1 MLRISADDKR
11 TSRVNLGVRFDTEE
25 MVALQANVSHQI
37 KARIPV
43 IMELTGRLG
52 KRMMARLDAQI
63 NPLHY
68 GKIGLSY
75 VFRHDDT
82 NIYEGGKRDY
92 NFTYNQHSVN
102 LQLLSFNIRNFS
114 VDVNV
119 KMDFYDFHDMLSGPS
134 SEYETL
140 DNVHFYSYIFRMN
153 YNSEDRWFSPRAAH
167 ASMPDTATTQTTSS
181 ATEMNPD

>member
-68 GKIGLSY
+68 GK
-75 VFRHDDT
+75 
-82 NIYEGGKRDY
+82 
-92 NFTYNQHSVN
+92 
-102 LQLLSFNIRNFS
+102 
-114 VDVNV
+114 
-119 KMDFYDFHDMLSGPS
+119 
-134 SEYETL
+134 
-140 DNVHFYSYIFRMN
+140 
-153 YNSEDRWFSPRAAH
+153 
-167 ASMPDTATTQTTSS
+167 
-181 ATEMNPD
+181 